1 MTPVDVAGTIPAE
14 INNTVDVYMA
24 ESHVV
29 TGLVAKRAELAGRI
43 EQCHRELKRL
53 VADVSHLD
61 GSIKL
66 FAPDYNLEG
75 IRAKTP
81 RQRNQFF
88 HQGECQRLV
97 LEIFRDAEEPLSAR
111 QIAETLVERKEMEA
125 TPAMIEQMRKNAWG
139 VVRRLAGKG
148 VIRDTGTEGSCKT
161 WKAC

>member
-1 MTPVDVAGTIPAE
+1 
-14 INNTVDVYMA
+14 MA

-43 EQCHRELKRL
+43 EKCHRELERL

-66 FAPDYNLEG
+66 FAPDYKLEG

-97 LEIFRDAEEPLSAR
+97 LEIFRDAKEPLSAR
-111 QIAETLVERKEMEA
+111 HIAEALVARKKLET

-139 VVRRLAGKG
+139 VVRRLAGNG
-148 VIRDTGTEGSCKT
+148 VIRDAGTEGGSKT
-161 WKAC
+161 WKVC